1 MTVQLRRAT
10 ADDIPRLA
18 HWDEQPHVIAA
29 TGDDDVIDWAVELA
43 HQDDVQEVL
52 IAEVAGRPLG
62 VVQIIDPANER
73 THYWGDIEQ
82 HLRAIDIW
90 IGDAADLG
98 HGHGTAMMREAL
110 ERCFAPPDV
119 TAVVIDPLASNTDA
133 QRFYVRLG
141 FEPVGPRT
149 FGNDDCLVHR
159 LERAVWASRRA
170 R

>member
-1 MTVQLRRAT
+1 MTVRLRRAK
-10 ADDIPRLA
+10 AEDIPLLA

-29 TGDDDVIDWAVELA
+29 TGDDVVVDWADELA

-52 IAEVAGRPLG
+52 VAEVDGRPIG
-62 VVQIIDPANER
+62 VVQIIDPANEH

-98 HGHGTAMMREAL
+98 HGHGTRMIRAAL
-110 ERCFAPPDV
+110 DRCFAPPEV

-133 QRFYVRLG
+133 HRFYARLG
-141 FEPVGPRT
+141 FVPVGRRT
-149 FGNDDCLVHR
+149 FGTDDCLVLR
-159 LERAVWASRRA
+159 LEREVWDAGRR